1 MVTCGHEAINLEIYF
16 RIPLGYT
23 VIKGID
29 FSHLNVCSGCRAS
42 ITSVNGTVSS
52 PAFGLSDYPSNQE
65 CLFNIKKPGGGA
77 LSLKFEDFDV
87 HQSDFVQVRYEN

>member
-1 MVTCGHEAINLEIYF
+1 M
-16 RIPLGYT
+16 
-23 VIKGID
+23 
-29 FSHLNVCSGCRAS
+29 
-42 ITSVNGTVSS
+42 NGTFTS

-87 HQSDFVQVRYEN
+87 HQSDFVQVRFEN